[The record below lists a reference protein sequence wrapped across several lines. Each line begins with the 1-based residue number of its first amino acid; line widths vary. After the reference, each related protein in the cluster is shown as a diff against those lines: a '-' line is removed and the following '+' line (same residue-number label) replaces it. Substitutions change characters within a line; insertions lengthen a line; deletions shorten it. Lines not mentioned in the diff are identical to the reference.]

1 MENTKNAVH
10 KAAQQGFE
18 KEAQAYAR
26 GRPDYPAALSAWLAQ
41 ALGLGPGREV
51 ADVGAGTGKFTAL
64 LATTGA
70 TVVGVEP
77 VDAMRAKIEA
87 LQLPTV
93 RAVAGTA
100 QAIPLPSG
108 KLDAVVCA
116 QAFHWFAT
124 REALDEFH
132 RVLRPGGKLGLVW
145 NVRDESVDWVAELT
159 TIITP
164 YEGDAPRFYKGDWR
178 KPFPHPGFSPLV
190 ETRLTHAHVGPPQ
203 QVILDRFMS
212 ISFIAAL
219 PDAERAKV
227 RAQGYEIHHGQ
238 TAQHPAMAAKG
249 DVAREVMPGI
259 AWQNPAGNV
268 LGVYLHGLFED
279 AAVLHALFGA
289 QAPTLE
295 TVFDG
300 LADGVARHFDP
311 GVLDA
316 LIA

>member
-41 ALGLGPGREV
+41 TLGMGPGREV

-77 VDAMRAKIEA
+77 VDAMRAKIDA

-145 NVRDESVDWVAELT
+145 NVRD
-159 TIITP
+159 
-164 YEGDAPRFYKGDWR
+164 
-178 KPFPHPGFSPLV
+178 
-190 ETRLTHAHVGPPQ
+190 
-203 QVILDRFMS
+203 
-212 ISFIAAL
+212 
-219 PDAERAKV
+219 
-227 RAQGYEIHHGQ
+227 
-238 TAQHPAMAAKG
+238 
-249 DVAREVMPGI
+249 
-259 AWQNPAGNV
+259 
-268 LGVYLHGLFED
+268 
-279 AAVLHALFGA
+279 
-289 QAPTLE
+289 
-295 TVFDG
+295 
-300 LADGVARHFDP
+300 
-311 GVLDA
+311 
-316 LIA
+316 

>member
-64 LATTGA
+64 LANTGA

-77 VDAMRAKIEA
+77 VDAMRAKIDA
-87 LQLPTV
+87 VQLPPL

-108 KLDAVVCA
+108 TLDAVVCA

-145 NVRDESVDWVAELT
+145 NVRDESVDWVAA
-159 TIITP
+159 ITRMIDP
-164 YEGDAPRFYKGDWR
+164 YEGDAPRYWKQTWR
-178 KPFPHPGFSPLV
+178 QGFPHPAFTPLE
-190 ETRLTHAHVGPPQ
+190 ETTFTHAHIGPLE
-203 QVILDRFMS
+203 QVIIARTMS
-212 ISFIAAL
+212 TSFIAAL
-219 PDAERAKV
+219 PEAERRHV
-227 RAQGYEIHHGQ
+227 REQLAQLIA
-238 TAQHPAMAAKG
+238 THPALRGQATVSYPYKTHAFMA
-249 DVAREVMPGI
+249 VR
-259 AWQNPAGNV
+259 
-268 LGVYLHGLFED
+268 
-279 AAVLHALFGA
+279 
-289 QAPTLE
+289 
-295 TVFDG
+295 
-300 LADGVARHFDP
+300 R
-311 GVLDA
+311 
-316 LIA
+316 

>member
-26 GRPDYPAALSAWLAQ
+26 GRPDYPVALSAWLAQ

-77 VDAMRAKIEA
+77 VDAMRAKIDA

-108 KLDAVVCA
+108 KLDAAVCA

-159 TIITP
+159 RIVAP
-164 YEGDAPRFYKGDWR
+164 YEGDAPRFWKQTWR
-178 KPFPHPGFSPLV
+178 EAFPHPAFGPAH
-190 ETRLTHAHVGPPQ
+190 ETVFEHEHVGPPA
-203 QVILDRFMS
+203 QVIVDRFMS
-212 ISFIAAL
+212 VSFIAAL
-219 PDAERAKV
+219 PADEQARV
-227 RAQGYEIHHGQ
+227 RAQIE
-238 TAQHPAMAAKG
+238 
-249 DVAREVMPGI
+249 
-259 AWQNPAGNV
+259 
-268 LGVYLHGLFED
+268 
-279 AAVLHALFGA
+279 
-289 QAPTLE
+289 
-295 TVFDG
+295 
-300 LADGVARHFDP
+300 
-311 GVLDA
+311 A
-316 LIA
+316 LIASHPALRGREVLRFPYQTRAFWFARH

>member
-77 VDAMRAKIEA
+77 VDAMRAKIDS

-108 KLDAVVCA
+108 TLDAVVCA

-124 REALDEFH
+124 RDALDEFH
-132 RVLRPGGKLGLVW
+132 RVLRPGGQLGLVW

-159 TIITP
+159 RIVAP
-164 YEGDAPRFYKGDWR
+164 YEGDAPRFWKQTWR
-178 KPFPHPGFSPLV
+178 EAFPHPALGPAH
-190 ETRLTHAHVGPPQ
+190 ETVFEHEHVGPPA
-203 QVILDRFMS
+203 QVIVDRFMS
-212 ISFIAAL
+212 VSFTAAL
-219 PDAERAKV
+219 TADEQARV
-227 RAQGYEIHHGQ
+227 RAQIE
-238 TAQHPAMAAKG
+238 
-249 DVAREVMPGI
+249 
-259 AWQNPAGNV
+259 
-268 LGVYLHGLFED
+268 
-279 AAVLHALFGA
+279 
-289 QAPTLE
+289 
-295 TVFDG
+295 
-300 LADGVARHFDP
+300 
-311 GVLDA
+311 A
-316 LIA
+316 LIASHPALRGREVLRFPYQTRAFWFARH

>member
-77 VDAMRAKIEA
+77 VDAMRAKIDA
-87 LQLPTV
+87 LQLSTV

-124 REALDEFH
+124 NEALDEFH

-145 NVRDESVDWVAELT
+145 NVRDESVDWVAELMR
-159 TIITP
+159 IVTP
-164 YEGDAPRFYKGDWR
+164 YEGDAPRFYKGDWLR
-178 KPFPHPGFSPLV
+178 AFPHPAFGPLH
-190 ETRLTHAHVGPPQ
+190 ETVFEHAHEGPPA
-203 QVILDRFMS
+203 QVIVDRFMS
-212 ISFIAAL
+212 VSFIAAL
-219 PDAERAKV
+219 PAPEQAAV
-227 RAQGYEIHHGQ
+227 RQQIEALID
-238 TAQHPAMAAKG
+238 THPALRG
-249 DVAREVMPGI
+249 
-259 AWQNPAGNV
+259 
-268 LGVYLHGLFED
+268 
-279 AAVLHALFGA
+279 
-289 QAPTLE
+289 QA
-295 TVFDG
+295 TVRLPYQTRAF
-300 LADGVARHFDP
+300 VCVRH
-311 GVLDA
+311 
-316 LIA
+316 

>member
-1 MENTKNAVH
+1 MANTKNAVH

-77 VDAMRAKIEA
+77 VDAMRAKIDA

-93 RAVAGTA
+93 RAVGGTA
-100 QAIPLPSG
+100 QAIPLSAG
-108 KLDAVVCA
+108 TLDAVICA

-145 NVRDESVDWVAELT
+145 NVRDESVD
-159 TIITP
+159 
-164 YEGDAPRFYKGDWR
+164 
-178 KPFPHPGFSPLV
+178 
-190 ETRLTHAHVGPPQ
+190 
-203 QVILDRFMS
+203 
-212 ISFIAAL
+212 
-219 PDAERAKV
+219 
-227 RAQGYEIHHGQ
+227 
-238 TAQHPAMAAKG
+238 
-249 DVAREVMPGI
+249 
-259 AWQNPAGNV
+259 
-268 LGVYLHGLFED
+268 
-279 AAVLHALFGA
+279 
-289 QAPTLE
+289 
-295 TVFDG
+295 
-300 LADGVARHFDP
+300 
-311 GVLDA
+311 
-316 LIA
+316 

>member
-77 VDAMRAKIEA
+77 VDAMRAKIDA
-87 LQLPTV
+87 LQLPTL

-100 QAIPLPSG
+100 QAIPLPSCT
-108 KLDAVVCA
+108 LDAVVCA

-164 YEGDAPRFYKGDWR
+164 TREMPRASTRATGASPFRTPASARWSRPGCPMSMWGHPSRSSWTASCRSASSQHCPTPSAP
-178 KPFPHPGFSPLV
+178 
-190 ETRLTHAHVGPPQ
+190 Q
-203 QVILDRFMS
+203 C
-212 ISFIAAL
+212 
-219 PDAERAKV
+219 
-227 RAQGYEIHHGQ
+227 
-238 TAQHPAMAAKG
+238 
-249 DVAREVMPGI
+249 ARRS
-259 AWQNPAGNV
+259 
-268 LGVYLHGLFED
+268 
-279 AAVLHALFGA
+279 
-289 QAPTLE
+289 
-295 TVFDG
+295 
-300 LADGVARHFDP
+300 RH
-311 GVLDA
+311 
-316 LIA
+316 